1 MANDI
6 NLWLQGHLSTNDY
19 AKISSVET
27 VWMSDGTAYVRIP
40 GNYVDSK
47 NIYYKNSDGEL
58 FGIGD
63 IASDTNSYRNNGSY
77 SDYINY
83 NIVGYDNYNTEIL
96 CANKVI
102 NGNTQTVCILPS
114 NQVDGFRNYYDDSAY
129 TVKNNE
135 LTYVDDLGNCITRI
149 FTTGEIAFDTSLLN
163 DQHDNCIL
171 NSWNLGEDN
180 TEFYSGSDEYTKDGV
195 TSIIGGIQDISFKEI
210 TLNHI
215 PPGYDIGDSED
226 VWNYS
231 DIMYGLTPN
240 TVYEYCNF
248 RERLSSD
255 SYTAPHYAGYP
266 VIGELKDTLS
276 GVHRKEDGSINF
288 DTSSS
293 MPTPFLHQPML
304 LVNRVGN
311 TVTIVHAPDIV
322 AYSVINFGDGSAP
335 VIVYTNPRPYSS
347 DIPVWSSW
355 NSNNSVYERENLT
368 FESIMYRE
376 CDYRGVH
383 TYKTS
388 GTFVISVD
396 MYYFGTS
403 MSGGSSSSMLKV
415 TRIHATKE
423 IVINN
428 DPQDLIY
435 FKIPKEIPHLYVNG
449 YRCPIVN
456 TDSESNTV
464 ALNVTGYDF
473 LEYAKIIYANMH
485 DMAPTISYADE
496 DVLSGGVSYPVYDT
510 ANLLMIAKPSFR
522 VSVCERT
529 DIRKH
534 TADIVHIGRAKRYEL
549 NNDNSLATILSVF
562 GQECDTALN
571 NTALLGPQCVG
582 KTYDIRNLLAWSSI
596 YANYYVTEEDVNN
609 G

>member
-6 NLWLQGHLSTNDY
+6 NLWLQGHLSTDDY

-27 VWMSDGTAYVRIP
+27 VWMSDGGAYVRIP

-58 FGIGD
+58 FGVGD
-63 IASDTNSYRNNGSY
+63 IASDTNSYRSNGSY
-77 SDYINY
+77 NEYINY
-83 NIVGYDNYNTEIL
+83 EIVGYNDYNIEIL
-96 CANKVI
+96 CADKVI
-102 NGNTQTVCILPS
+102 DGNTQTVCILPS
-114 NQVDGFRNYYDDSAY
+114 SQVNGFRNYFYDSAY
-129 TVKNNE
+129 TVKNNT

-149 FTTGEIAFDTSLLN
+149 FTVGKTAFDTSLLN
-163 DQHDNCIL
+163 DQNDNCIL
-171 NSWNLGEDN
+171 NSWNLGENN
-180 TEFYSGSDEYTKDGV
+180 TDFYSGSNEYNKDGV

-215 PPGYDIGDSED
+215 PPGYDIGNPED
-226 VWNYS
+226 LLNYP
-231 DIMYGLTPN
+231 DIAYGLTPN

-276 GVHRKEDGSINF
+276 GVHRKENGSINF

-347 DIPVWSSW
+347 DIPVWSSE
-355 NSNNSVYERENLT
+355 NGDNSVYEHENLI

-396 MYYFGTS
+396 MYYLGTNLS
-403 MSGGSSSSMLKV
+403 SGSSSSVLNV

-423 IVINN
+423 IVIND

-473 LEYAKIIYANMH
+473 LEYAKIIYSNMH

-510 ANLLMIAKPSFR
+510 SNLLLIAKPSFR

-534 TADIVHIGRAKRYEL
+534 TADIVHISRVKRSNL
-549 NNDNSLATILSVF
+549 NKDDGLDTILSVF

-609 G
+609 D

>member
-40 GNYVDSK
+40 GSYVDSK

-63 IASDTNSYRNNGSY
+63 IASDTNSYRSDGSY
-77 SDYINY
+77 SDYIN
-83 NIVGYDNYNTEIL
+83 NSIVGNDSYNTEIL

-114 NQVDGFRNYYDDSAY
+114 SQVDGFSNYYYDS
-129 TVKNNE
+129 TFTIKNSE

-149 FTTGEIAFDTSLLN
+149 FTIGKTAFDTSLLN
-163 DQHDNCIL
+163 DQYGNCIL

-180 TEFYSGSDEYTKDGV
+180 TEFYSGSDEYTKDDV
-195 TSIIGGIQDISFKEI
+195 TSIIGGVQDISFKEI

-215 PPGYDIGDSED
+215 PPGYDIGNPED
-226 VWNYS
+226 LSNYP
-231 DIMYGLTPN
+231 DIAYGLTPN

-248 RERLSSD
+248 RER
-255 SYTAPHYAGYP
+255 YMAPHYAGYP

-276 GVHRKEDGSINF
+276 GVHRKENGSINF

-311 TVTIVHAPDIV
+311 TVTIVHAPDII

-335 VIVYTNPRPYSS
+335 VTVYTNPRPYSS
-347 DIPVWSSW
+347 DIPVWNNWNGNSST
-355 NSNNSVYERENLT
+355 YEKENLT
-368 FESIMYRE
+368 FESIMYCER
-376 CDYRGVH
+376 DYKGVH

-403 MSGGSSSSMLKV
+403 MSGGSSSSALNV

-485 DMAPTISYADE
+485 DMVPTISYADE
-496 DVLSGGVSYPVYDT
+496 DVLSGGISYPVYDT

-534 TADIVHIGRAKRYEL
+534 TADIVHIGRSERYDL
-549 NNDNSLATILSVF
+549 NNDDSLDTILSVF

-596 YANYYVTEEDVNN
+596 YANYYVTEEGVNN

>member
-1 MANDI
+1 M
-6 NLWLQGHLSTNDY
+6 
-19 AKISSVET
+19 
-27 VWMSDGTAYVRIP
+27 
-40 GNYVDSK
+40 
-47 NIYYKNSDGEL
+47 
-58 FGIGD
+58 
-63 IASDTNSYRNNGSY
+63 
-77 SDYINY
+77 
-83 NIVGYDNYNTEIL
+83 
-96 CANKVI
+96 
-102 NGNTQTVCILPS
+102 
-114 NQVDGFRNYYDDSAY
+114 
-129 TVKNNE
+129 
-135 LTYVDDLGNCITRI
+135 
-149 FTTGEIAFDTSLLN
+149 
-163 DQHDNCIL
+163 
-171 NSWNLGEDN
+171 
-180 TEFYSGSDEYTKDGV
+180 
-195 TSIIGGIQDISFKEI
+195 
-210 TLNHI
+210 
-215 PPGYDIGDSED
+215 
-226 VWNYS
+226 
-231 DIMYGLTPN
+231 
-240 TVYEYCNF
+240 
-248 RERLSSD
+248 
-255 SYTAPHYAGYP
+255 
-266 VIGELKDTLS
+266 KDTLS
-276 GVHRKEDGSINF
+276 GVHRKENGSINF

-311 TVTIVHAPDIV
+311 TVTIVHAPDII

-335 VIVYTNPRPYSS
+335 VTVYTNPRPYSS
-347 DIPVWSSW
+347 DIPVWNNW
-355 NSNNSVYERENLT
+355 NGNNSTYEKENLT

-376 CDYRGVH
+376 RDYKCVH

-403 MSGGSSSSMLKV
+403 MSGGSSSSALNV

-485 DMAPTISYADE
+485 DMVPTISYADE
-496 DVLSGGVSYPVYDT
+496 DVLSGGISYPVYDT

-534 TADIVHIGRAKRYEL
+534 TADIVHIGRSERYDL
-549 NNDNSLATILSVF
+549 NNDDSLATILSVF

>member
-1 MANDI
+1 MAYDI

-27 VWMSDGTAYVRIP
+27 VWMSNGIPYVRIP

-63 IASDTNSYRNNGSY
+63 IASDTNSYRNDGSY

-83 NIVGYDNYNTEIL
+83 SIVDYGNYNTEIL
-96 CANKVI
+96 CADKVI

-114 NQVDGFRNYYDDSAY
+114 SHVDGFRNYYYDS
-129 TVKNNE
+129 TFTIKNSE
-135 LTYVDDLGNCITRI
+135 LTYVDDLGNCIIRM
-149 FTTGEIAFDTSLLN
+149 FTVGKTAFDTSLLN

-180 TEFYSGSDEYTKDGV
+180 TEFYSGSDEYTKDDV

-215 PPGYDIGDSED
+215 PPGYDIGNPED
-226 VWNYS
+226 LSNYP
-231 DIMYGLTPN
+231 DITYGLTPN

-276 GVHRKEDGSINF
+276 GVHRKENGSINF

-335 VIVYTNPRPYSS
+335 VTVYTNPRPYSS
-347 DIPVWSSW
+347 DIPVWSRW
-355 NSNNSVYERENLT
+355 NSNKSVYAYENLT

-376 CDYRGVH
+376 RDYKGVH

-396 MYYFGTS
+396 MYYLGTS
-403 MSGGSSSSMLKV
+403 MSGGSSSSVLKV

-485 DMAPTISYADE
+485 DMAPTISYADTA
-496 DVLSGGVSYPVYDT
+496 VLSSGISYPVYDT
-510 ANLLMIAKPSFR
+510 SNLLLIAKPSFR

-609 G
+609 D

>member
-40 GNYVDSK
+40 GSYVDSK

-63 IASDTNSYRNNGSY
+63 IASDTNSYRSDGSY
-77 SDYINY
+77 SDYIN
-83 NIVGYDNYNTEIL
+83 NSIVGNDSYNTEIL

-102 NGNTQTVCILPS
+102 NGNTQTICILPS
-114 NQVDGFRNYYDDSAY
+114 SQVDGFSNYYYDSTFAI
-129 TVKNNE
+129 KNSE

-149 FTTGEIAFDTSLLN
+149 FTIGKTAFDTSSLN

-171 NSWNLGEDN
+171 NSWNLGEGN

-215 PPGYDIGDSED
+215 PPGYDIGNPED
-226 VWNYS
+226 LSNYP
-231 DIMYGLTPN
+231 DIAYGLTPN

-248 RERLSSD
+248 RER
-255 SYTAPHYAGYP
+255 YMAPHYAGYP

-276 GVHRKEDGSINF
+276 GVHRKENGSVNF

-311 TVTIVHAPDIV
+311 TVTIVHAPDII

-335 VIVYTNPRPYSS
+335 VTVYTNPRPYSS
-347 DIPVWSSW
+347 DIPVWNNWNGNSST
-355 NSNNSVYERENLT
+355 YEKENLT
-368 FESIMYRE
+368 FESIMYCER
-376 CDYRGVH
+376 DYKGVH

-403 MSGGSSSSMLKV
+403 MSGGSSSSAL
-415 TRIHATKE
+415 
-423 IVINN
+423 N
-428 DPQDLIY
+428 
-435 FKIPKEIPHLYVNG
+435 KEIPHLYVNG

-485 DMAPTISYADE
+485 DMVPTISYADE
-496 DVLSGGVSYPVYDT
+496 DVLSGGISYPVYDT

-534 TADIVHIGRAKRYEL
+534 TADIVHIGRSERYNL
-549 NNDNSLATILSVF
+549 NNDDGLDTIFSVF

-596 YANYYVTEEDVNN
+596 YANYYVTEEGVNN

>member
-1 MANDI
+1 MVNDI

-19 AKISSVET
+19 AKVSSVEN
-27 VWMSDGTAYVRIP
+27 VWMSDGVVYARIP

-47 NIYYKNSDGEL
+47 NIYYKNRNGEL

-63 IASDTNSYRNNGSY
+63 IGSDTNSYRNGYKNKGSY
-77 SDYINY
+77 SDYIN
-83 NIVGYDNYNTEIL
+83 NDVIGYKHDAEIL
-96 CANKVI
+96 FTNKVI
-102 NGNTQTVCILPS
+102 DGNPSTVCILPS
-114 NQVDGFRNYYDDSAY
+114 SQITGYTNYYYGTY
-129 TVKNNE
+129 TIKNNE
-135 LTYVDDLGNCITRI
+135 LTYVDELGTCITRI
-149 FTTGEIAFDTSLLN
+149 FTTGKTAFDTSLLN
-163 DQHDNCIL
+163 NQNGKCIL
-171 NSWNLGEDN
+171 NSWNLGEGN
-180 TEFYSGSDEYTKDGV
+180 TEFYNGSNEYNKDSV
-195 TSIIGGIQDISFKEI
+195 TAIIGGVQDISFKEI
-210 TLNHI
+210 TLDHI
-215 PPGYDIGDSED
+215 PPGYDVNTEA
-226 VWNYS
+226 VLNYP

-240 TVYEYCNF
+240 TVSEYCNF
-248 RERLSSD
+248 RMRLSSD
-255 SYTAPHYAGYP
+255 SHTSPNYAGYP

-276 GVHRKEDGSINF
+276 GTHRKENGSINF
-288 DTSSS
+288 DTSS
-293 MPTPFLHQPML
+293 MPRPFLHQPML

-311 TVTIVHAPDIV
+311 IVTIVHAPDIV

-335 VIVYTNPRPYSS
+335 VIMYTNPRSYSS
-347 DIPVWSSW
+347 DMPVWNRWYNDSRT
-355 NSNNSVYERENLT
+355 YEYEKLT
-368 FESIMYRE
+368 FESIMYSER
-376 CDYRGVH
+376 DYKGVH

-388 GTFVISVD
+388 GTFTISVD
-396 MYYFGTS
+396 MYYLGTN
-403 MSGGSSSSMLKV
+403 MAGGSSSSVLNV
-415 TRIHATKE
+415 TRIHSTKE
-423 IVINN
+423 IVIND

-449 YRCPIVN
+449 YRCPVVN
-456 TDSESNTV
+456 TDDESNTV

-473 LEYAKIIYANMH
+473 LEYAKIIYSNMH

-510 ANLLMIAKPSFR
+510 DNLLLIAKPSFR

-534 TADIVHIGRAKRYEL
+534 TADIVHISRSDRYDL

-562 GQECDTALN
+562 GQECETALN